1 MSSVVKFRE
10 IKREIRILGV
20 DDGGFIHKRGNR
32 AEVIGVVFRGGHW
45 MEGIMFTD
53 VEVDGTD
60 ATDRIAEMIFK
71 SPHMEQVS
79 VIITDGLTFA
89 GFNVVDITSLF
100 DRSGIPVIA
109 VADKKPDVDEVK
121 KALQNLSDWEKRW
134 NSILNAGEMIT
145 VNTQRDL
152 NPLYVQIAGISKK
165 DAVEIVVK
173 SATRSRI
180 PEPLRVAHLI
190 ASGLTHHRIV

>member
-60 ATDRIAEMIFK
+60 ATERIAEMIVE
-71 SPHMEQVS
+71 SPHMEQVR

-121 KALQNLSDWEKRW
+121 KALKNLSDWEKRW
-134 NSILNAGEMIT
+134 TSILNAGEMIT

-152 NPLYVQIAGISKK
+152 NPLYVQIAGINKK

-190 ASGLTHHRIV
+190 ASGLTHNRNV

>member
-60 ATDRIAEMIFK
+60 ATERIAEMIVK
-71 SPHMEQVS
+71 SPHMEQVR
-79 VIITDGLTFA
+79 VIITNGLTFA

-109 VADKKPDVDEVK
+109 VADKKPDADEVK
-121 KALQNLSDWEKRW
+121 KALKNLSDWEKRW
-134 NSILNAGEMIT
+134 TSILNAGEMIT

-190 ASGLTHHRIV
+190 ASGLTHNRNV

>member
-1 MSSVVKFRE
+1 LSNVVKFRE

-20 DDGGFIHKRGNR
+20 DDGGFVHKRGNR
-32 AEVIGVVFRGGHW
+32 VEVIGVVFRGGHW
-45 MEGIMFTD
+45 MDGIMFTD

-60 ATDRIAEMIFK
+60 ATDRIAEMIVN
-71 SPHMEQVS
+71 SPHMEQVR

-89 GFNVVDITSLF
+89 GFNVVDIALLF
-100 DRSGIPVIA
+100 ERSGIPVIA
-109 VADKKPDVDEVK
+109 VADKKPNVDEVK
-121 KALQNLSDWEKRW
+121 KALKNLSDGEKRW
-134 NSILNAGEMIT
+134 NSILNAREMIT

-152 NPLYVQIAGISKK
+152 NPLYIQIAGISKK
-165 DAVEIVVK
+165 DAEEIIVK

-190 ASGLTHHRIV
+190 ASGLTHHRNV

>member
-1 MSSVVKFRE
+1 MSNIVKFRE

-20 DDGGFIHKRGNR
+20 DDGGFIHKKGNR

-45 MEGIMFTD
+45 MDGIMLTD
-53 VEVDGTD
+53 VEVDGID
-60 ATDRIAEMIFK
+60 ATNRIAEMIVN
-71 SPHMEQVS
+71 SPHMEQVR

-89 GFNVVDITSLF
+89 GFNIIDIASLF
-100 DRSGIPVIA
+100 ERIGIPVIA

-121 KALQNLSDWEKRW
+121 KALKNLSDWEKRW

-152 NPLYVQIAGISKK
+152 NPIYIQIAGISKK
-165 DAVEIVVK
+165 DAEKIIVK

-180 PEPLRVAHLI
+180 PEPLRVAHLV
-190 ASGLTHHRIV
+190 ASGITHHRNV

>member
-1 MSSVVKFRE
+1 LSNVVKFRE

-20 DDGGFIHKRGNR
+20 DDGGFVHKRGNR

-45 MEGIMFTD
+45 MDGIMFTD
-53 VEVDGTD
+53 VEVDG
-60 ATDRIAEMIFK
+60 
-71 SPHMEQVS
+71 MEQVR

-89 GFNVVDITSLF
+89 GFNVVDIALLF
-100 DRSGIPVIA
+100 ESSGIPVIA
-109 VADKKPDVDEVK
+109 VADKKPDVDKVK
-121 KALQNLSDWEKRW
+121 KALKNLSDWEKRW
-134 NSILNAGEMIT
+134 NSILNAGEMIM

-152 NPLYVQIAGISKK
+152 NPLYMQIAGIRKK
-165 DAVEIVVK
+165 DAEEIIVK

-190 ASGLTHHRIV
+190 ASGLTHHRNV

>member
-1 MSSVVKFRE
+1 LSNIVKFRE

-20 DDGGFIHKRGNR
+20 DDGGFVHKKGNR

-45 MEGIMFTD
+45 MDGIMLTD
-53 VEVDGTD
+53 VEVDGID
-60 ATDRIAEMIFK
+60 ATDRIAEMIVN
-71 SPHMEQVS
+71 SPHMEQVR

-89 GFNVVDITSLF
+89 GFNIIDIVSLF
-100 DRSGIPVIA
+100 ERIGIPVIA

-121 KALQNLSDWEKRW
+121 KALKNLSDWEKRW

-145 VNTQRDL
+145 VKTQRDL
-152 NPLYVQIAGISKK
+152 NPIYIQIAGISKK
-165 DAVEIVVK
+165 DAEKIIVK

-190 ASGLTHHRIV
+190 ASGITHHRNV